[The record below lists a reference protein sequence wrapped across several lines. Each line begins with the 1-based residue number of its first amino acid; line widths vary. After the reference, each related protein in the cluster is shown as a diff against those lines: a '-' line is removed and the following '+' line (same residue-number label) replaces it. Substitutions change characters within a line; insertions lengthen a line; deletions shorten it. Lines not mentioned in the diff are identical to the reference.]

1 VQRLNGPNSVRIISV
16 IEVKAKRGLGIEEDP
31 VREITQYWDLEGNLL
46 TEIDPYP
53 YVADDETYYQ

>member
-1 VQRLNGPNSVRIISV
+1 MCKLGRLTSAKIVKV
-16 IEVKAKRGLGIEEDP
+16 IEVTATKGMGTEDDP

>member
-1 VQRLNGPNSVRIISV
+1 MCKLGRITSAKIVKV
-16 IEVKAKRGLGIEEDP
+16 IEVTATKGMGTEDDP

-53 YVADDETYYQ
+53 YD